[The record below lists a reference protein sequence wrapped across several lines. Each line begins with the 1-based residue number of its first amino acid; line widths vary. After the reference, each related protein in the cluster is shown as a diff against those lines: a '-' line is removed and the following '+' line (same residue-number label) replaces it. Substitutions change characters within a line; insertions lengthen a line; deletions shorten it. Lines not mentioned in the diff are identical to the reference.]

1 MLSIYTAYKKDPV
14 AVATES
20 SRILID
26 KKCYSRRSTLL
37 DQSLFLFHSTS
48 LRYGISKPWLIRYAP
63 LKLFPSISSGRT
75 STLFNSRIVYILSG
89 FRPAIFGGH
98 S

>member
-48 LRYGISKPWLIRYAP
+48 LR
-63 LKLFPSISSGRT
+63 
-75 STLFNSRIVYILSG
+75 
-89 FRPAIFGGH
+89 
-98 S
+98 